1 METACPQAVLQVYEM
16 AFTHSVIR
24 FQAEQRILFMGI
36 RFALTMFL
44 MNAAIASAAELQE
57 VASFPDKQ
65 LTGVGVSTR
74 SGRIFVN
81 FPYWSDDHS
90 ISVAEIVNDQPK
102 SFPND
107 EWNKPGPAGSHF
119 VCVQSVV
126 IDDQDN
132 LWVLDPAAPKMQE
145 IVNGGPKLVKI
156 DLATNQVLQTI
167 PFGEDVAP
175 KKSYLNDV
183 RIDTRTNTAFITESA
198 NGAII
203 VVDLKSGKARR
214 LLDGH
219 ASTQPEKDVKLVVDG
234 KELID
239 QQKKT
244 PPQIASDGIALDLKS
259 GYLYYHALTGHTL
272 YRIKTSFLTNEKLGK
287 RELESKVENVGQT
300 PAPDGILEG
309 PHGNVYLTDLE
320 GSAVVRWNPASKRV
334 EQVIADRR
342 LLWPDTLSW
351 GPNGEIYVTASQI
364 ENMPRFNNGKS
375 TRAEPYKLWK
385 ITGINP
391 Q

>member
-1 METACPQAVLQVYEM
+1 M
-16 AFTHSVIR
+16 H
-24 FQAEQRILFMGI
+24 I
-36 RFALTMFL
+36 RFALAIL
-44 MNAAIASAAELQE
+44 LANAAIASAAELQE

-65 LTGVGVSTR
+65 ITGVGVSTK

-90 ISVAEIVNDQPK
+90 VSVAEIVDGRLK
-102 SFPND
+102 AFPND
-107 EWNKPGPAGSHF
+107 EWNKPGPPGSHF
-119 VCVQSVV
+119 VCVQSVIV
-126 IDDQDN
+126 DDQDN
-132 LWVLDPAAPKMQE
+132 LWVLDAAAPKMQE
-145 IVNGGPKLVKI
+145 IVKGGPKLVKI
-156 DLATNQVLQTI
+156 DLATNQVVQTI

-175 KKSYLNDV
+175 KKSYLNDIRV
-183 RIDTRTNTAFITESA
+183 DTRTNTAFITESA

-219 ASTQPEKDVKLVVDG
+219 PSTQPEKDVKLVVDG
-234 KELID
+234 KALID

-244 PPQIASDGIALDLKS
+244 PPQIASDGIALDAKN

-272 YRIKTSFLTNEKLGK
+272 YRIKTSFLTDEKLEK

-300 PAPDGILEG
+300 PAPDGMLEAPDG
-309 PHGNVYLTDLE
+309 SVYLTDLE
-320 GSAVVRWNPASKRV
+320 DSAVVRWDPASKRV
-334 EQVIADRR
+334 EQVVADKR

-351 GPNGEIYVTASQI
+351 GANGEMYVTASQI

-375 TRAEPYKLWK
+375 TRTEPYKLWK
-385 ITGINP
+385 IIDVNR
-391 Q
+391 

>member
-1 METACPQAVLQVYEM
+1 V
-16 AFTHSVIR
+16 
-24 FQAEQRILFMGI
+24 RIQF
-36 RFALTMFL
+36 FL
-44 MNAAIASAAELQE
+44 AIFLINAAIAFSAELRE

-65 LTGVGVSTR
+65 ITGVGVSTK

-90 ISVAEIVNDQPK
+90 ISVAEIVNGQPK
-102 SFPND
+102 AFPND
-107 EWNKPGPAGSHF
+107 EWNKPGSAGSHF
-119 VCVQSVV
+119 ICVQSVLV
-126 IDDQDN
+126 DDQDN

-145 IVNGGPKLVKI
+145 IVKGGPKLVKI
-156 DLATNQVLQTI
+156 DLATNQVVQTI

-198 NGAII
+198 KGAII

-219 ASTQPEKDVKLVVDG
+219 PSTQPEKDVKLVMDG
-234 KELID
+234 KALID

-244 PPQIASDGIALDLKS
+244 PPQIASDGIALDAKN

-272 YRIKTSFLTNEKLGK
+272 YRIKTSFLTDEKLGK

-300 PAPDGILEG
+300 PAPDGMLEAPNSG
-309 PHGNVYLTDLE
+309 VYLTDLE
-320 GSAVVRWNPASKRV
+320 NSAVVRWDPASKRV
-334 EQVIADRR
+334 EQVIADKR

-351 GPNGEIYVTASQI
+351 GPNGEMCVTASQI

-375 TRAEPYKLWK
+375 TRTEPYKLWK
-385 ITGINP
+385 IIGVNRE
-391 Q
+391 

>member
-1 METACPQAVLQVYEM
+1 VRL
-16 AFTHSVIR
+16 
-24 FQAEQRILFMGI
+24 L
-36 RFALTMFL
+36 FALAVFL
-44 MNAAIASAAELQE
+44 INAAIATAAELQE

-65 LTGVGVSTR
+65 ITGVGVSPK

-81 FPYWSDDHS
+81 FPYWADNHS
-90 ISVAEIVNDQPK
+90 ISVAEIVNGQPK
-102 SFPND
+102 AFPND

-132 LWVLDPAAPKMQE
+132 LWVLDPGAPKMQE
-145 IVNGGPKLVKI
+145 IVKGGPKLVKI
-156 DLATNQVLQTI
+156 DLSTNQVVQTI

-198 NGAII
+198 KGAII

-219 ASTQPEKDVKLVVDG
+219 PSTQPEKDVKLVVDG
-234 KELID
+234 KPLID

-244 PPQIASDGIALDLKS
+244 PPQIASDGIALDAKN
-259 GYLYYHALTGHTL
+259 GYLYYHALTAHIL
-272 YRIKTSFLTNEKLGK
+272 YRIKTSFLTDERLSEKD
-287 RELESKVENVGQT
+287 LESKIENVGQT
-300 PAPDGILEG
+300 PAPDGMLES
-309 PHGNVYLTDLE
+309 PDDSVYLTDLKN
-320 GSAVVRWNPASKRV
+320 SAVVRWNPASKRV
-334 EQVIADRR
+334 EQVIADKR

-351 GPNGEIYVTASQI
+351 GPNGEMYVTASQI
-364 ENMPRFNNGKS
+364 ENMPCFNNGKS
-375 TRAEPYKLWK
+375 TRTEPYKLWK
-385 ITGINP
+385 ITGIKRE
-391 Q
+391 

>member
-1 METACPQAVLQVYEM
+1 MRIQFVL
-16 AFTHSVIR
+16 AI
-24 FQAEQRILFMGI
+24 
-36 RFALTMFL
+36 FL
-44 MNAAIASAAELQE
+44 ASAAIASGAELRE
-57 VASFPDKQ
+57 VASFADKQ
-65 LTGVGVSTR
+65 ITGVGVSTR

-90 ISVAEIVNDQPK
+90 VSVAEIVDGQPK
-102 SFPND
+102 TFPND

-119 VCVQSVV
+119 ICVQSVIV
-126 IDDQDN
+126 DDQDN
-132 LWVLDPAAPKMQE
+132 LWVLDPAAPRMQE
-145 IVNGGPKLVKI
+145 IVKGGSKLVKI
-156 DLATNQVLQTI
+156 DLATNQVVQTI

-183 RIDTRTNTAFITESA
+183 RIDTHTNTAFITESA

-203 VVDLKSGKARR
+203 GVDLKRGKARR

-219 ASTQPEKDVKLVVDG
+219 PSTQPEKNLKLVVDG
-234 KELID
+234 KALID

-244 PPQIASDGIALDLKS
+244 PPQIASDGIALDVKD

-272 YRIKTSFLTNEKLGK
+272 YRIKTSFLTDEKLGK

-300 PAPDGILEG
+300 PAPDGMLEG
-309 PHGNVYLTDLE
+309 ADGSVYLTDLE
-320 GSAVVRWNPASKRV
+320 NSAVVRWDPASRRV
-334 EQVIADRR
+334 QQVIADKR

-351 GPNGEIYVTASQI
+351 GPNGEMYVTASQI

-375 TRAEPYKLWK
+375 TRREPYKLWK
-385 ITGINP
+385 IIGINRK
-391 Q
+391 QSENN